1 MVEQYSH
8 ILLATDLLDDS
19 EGVVARAAE
28 LAQRYSSRL
37 SVIHVVEQVPVY
49 FGSELAM
56 PAVEPIEIQLVEVAR
71 EKMAALAQCLGIDP
85 ECCHVEVGATKSGIL
100 SFAEREQVTLIVI
113 GSHSRHGLERLLG
126 ATAKSILNSAVCD
139 VLAVKI
145 K

>member
-8 ILLATDLLDDS
+8 ILLATDLLSDG
-19 EGVVARAAE
+19 EVVVTRAAE
-28 LAQRYSSRL
+28 LAQRYNSRL

-49 FGSELAM
+49 FGNELVM
-56 PAVEPIEIQLVEVAR
+56 PAAEPIEIQLVEAVR
-71 EKMAALAQCLGIDP
+71 EKMVALAQRLGIGA
-85 ECCHVEVGATKSGIL
+85 ECCYVEVGTVKSEIL
-100 SFAEREQVTLIVI
+100 SFAEREQVALIVI
-113 GSHSRHGLERLLG
+113 GSHSRHGLGRLLG